1 MEQLIAF
8 AIEEKYK
15 NEDAFFEIRERNID
29 DSIFYDILLES
40 IYLFSISVTG
50 EIIFNSELN
59 DMDFSSMNRLIDK
72 IITRNIVL
80 YYSLN

>member
-8 AIEEKYK
+8 VIEEKYK

-40 IYLFSISVTG
+40 IYLFSISVKG

>member
-8 AIEEKYK
+8 VIEEKYK